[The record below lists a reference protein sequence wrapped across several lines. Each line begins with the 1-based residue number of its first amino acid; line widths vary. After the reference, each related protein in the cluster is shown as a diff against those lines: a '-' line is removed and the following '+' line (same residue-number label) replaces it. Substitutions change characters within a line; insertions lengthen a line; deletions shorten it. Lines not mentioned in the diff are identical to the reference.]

1 MRRLDLFEK
10 YNLEI
15 GDIILIEN
23 NDIKTAL
30 LVAFPLHTKLPILV
44 YLTHNNSTIENDKIE
59 KFLNDSIGWEKRKLV
74 QNGFSF

>member
-1 MRRLDLFEK
+1 MKRLDLFEK
-10 YNLEI
+10 FNLEI

-23 NDIKTAL
+23 DEIKTAL
-30 LVAFPLHTKLPILV
+30 IVAFPLHIKLPILV

-59 KFLNDSIGWEKRKLV
+59 NFLNNIVGWEKRKLV